1 MENRVGTAGG
11 SVEFE
16 FKVES
21 TEAGKWYQ
29 GNHRVVNL
37 VFFISAKIFF
47 RFRIFITPLEPQTQ
61 DTTDSKEYIHFLQQK

>member
-11 SVEFE
+11 TVEFE

-29 GNHRVVNL
+29 GKPSGEPS
-37 VFFISAKIFF
+37 FFYFREDLF
-47 RFRIFITPLEPQTQ
+47 RFRILITPLEPQTQ
-61 DTTDSKEYIHFLQQK
+61 DTTDSKEYIHFQQQK

>member
-11 SVEFE
+11 TVEFE
-16 FKVES
+16 YKIES

-29 GNHRVVNL
+29 GNHRAVNL

-47 RFRIFITPLEPQTQ
+47 RFRIFITSLEPQTQ
-61 DTTDSKEYIHFLQQK
+61 DTTDSKEYIFTFFN

>member
-11 SVEFE
+11 TVEFE
-16 FKVES
+16 YKIES

-47 RFRIFITPLEPQTQ
+47 CFRIFITPLEPQTQ
-61 DTTDSKEYIHFLQQK
+61 DTTDSKEYIFTFFN